1 MSKVRSDQYTD
12 RAGTASPLFPVGVR
26 VTGVTTS
33 SGGFVGALTGAVTG
47 GVTGNVAGNST
58 GLSGTPDIT
67 VGAIT
72 GASAVFSGNVTIG
85 GTLTKQDVTD
95 IDSVGLITARSG
107 INVLAGI
114 STFKGANFN
123 GGTLLKEKVKITAGK
138 LSDNL
143 NIDLENGMVH
153 HFTTAETAAA
163 TPNIR
168 VSSSVSLNSM
178 MAIGETITISVITT
192 AGANGFSANWT
203 IDGAAVTE
211 AWNGG
216 SAPSAGGSSG
226 KDFYTLNIIKTADA
240 TFTVLANVSNFA

>member
-178 MAIGETITISVITT
+178 MAIGETITLSVITT

-203 IDGAAVTE
+203 IDGVAVTE